1 MLACV
6 VSTHEGLI
14 SLFPGIPKLQKPS
27 QGCSCAYCPK
37 DAVTHI
43 SGFLVL
49 GTERVHRTG
58 LPSDW
63 SLDGI
68 WAGPQ
73 DYSNQ
78 KLTLWFLL
86 TTCFLSGSLAQ
97 G

>member
-6 VSTHEGLI
+6 VPTHEGLI
-14 SLFPGIPKLQKPS
+14 SLSPGIPKLQKPS
-27 QGCSCAYCPK
+27 QGCSCAYCPE

-43 SGFLVL
+43 SGFPVL
-49 GTERVHRTG
+49 GTERVHRAG

-63 SLDGI
+63 SLDGV

-86 TTCFLSGSLAQ
+86 ATCFLSGSLAQ